1 MTRQKS
7 LTRQIWRSVTAAALA
22 LTAIGLASGAGR
34 AEEAPSLNGKPLPG
48 YSASE
53 GGLITEIKTRG
64 KLVNGV
70 EAQNPPF
77 EYIEGGKIIG
87 YDIELSELFARH
99 LGVELETIDTAWSG
113 VIPSLYTKKFDTIWS
128 AMTITEPRK
137 QAVTFSMPYA
147 SDQVEFI
154 TRAGNDKLT
163 KLEDLNNKLLGTQLN
178 SAAELQAKE
187 LIAKQNLKIE
197 LKAFDHFDG
206 AYLDLKNGNV
216 DAVTS
221 TKLNDRVLFE
231 KNPGVFKVAFTL
243 PIYNLV
249 GVATRKP
256 DADLSKAVDGFIAEL
271 KASGKLAELQKK
283 WFGYV
288 MDLPQ

>member
-1 MTRQKS
+1 MIKR
-7 LTRQIWRSVTAAALA
+7 IWNSGAFVALVLSGIA
-22 LTAIGLASGAGR
+22 LTTVYAR
-34 AEEAPSLNGKPLPG
+34 AQEAPSLNGKALPG
-48 YSASE
+48 YTAPES
-53 GGLITEIKTRG
+53 GLMAEIKKRG

-77 EYIEGGKIIG
+77 EYIDSGKIVG
-87 YDIELSELFARH
+87 YDIELTELFAKH
-99 LGVELETIDTAWSG
+99 LGVDLETIDTAWSG
-113 VIPSLYTKKFDTIWS
+113 VIPSLYTKKFDMIWS

-137 QAVTFSMPYA
+137 RAVTFSMPYA

-154 TRAGNDKLT
+154 TRADNDKLA
-163 KLEDLNNKLLGTQLN
+163 KLEDLNGKMLGTQLN
-178 SAAELQAKE
+178 SAAEFQAKD

-197 LKAFDHFDG
+197 LKSFDHFDG

-216 DAVTS
+216 EAVTS

-249 GVATRKP
+249 GVATRQP
-256 DADLSKAVDGFIAEL
+256 DTDLSRQVDAFIAEM
-271 KASGKLAELQKK
+271 KSSGKLAELQKK
-283 WFGYV
+283 WFGYA

>member
-1 MTRQKS
+1 MTRH
-7 LTRQIWRSVTAAALA
+7 TWRSVAFAALA
-22 LTAIGLASGAGR
+22 LTAIGFATGPGR
-34 AEEAPSLNGKPLPG
+34 AEDKPSLNGKELPN
-48 YSASE
+48 YAAAQ
-53 GGLITEIKTRG
+53 GGLMAEIKARG

-77 EYIEGGKIIG
+77 ESIDGGKIVG
-87 YDIELSELFARH
+87 YDIELAELFAKH

-113 VIPSLYTKKFDTIWS
+113 VIPSLYTKKFDVIWS
-128 AMTITEPRK
+128 AMTITEPRRK
-137 QAVTFSMPYA
+137 AVTFSMPYA

-154 TRAGNDKLT
+154 TRADNDKLT
-163 KLEDLNNKLLGTQLN
+163 KLEDLNGKVLGTQLN
-178 SAAELQAKE
+178 SAAELQAKD

-197 LKAFDHFDG
+197 LKSFDHFDG

-221 TKLNDRVLFE
+221 TKLNDKPLFE
-231 KNPGVFKVAFTL
+231 KNPGAFRVAFTL

-249 GVATRKP
+249 GVATRMP
-256 DADLSKAVDGFIAEL
+256 DADLSKAIDDFIAEL
-271 KASGKLAELQKK
+271 KSSGKLAELQKK

-288 MDLPQ
+288 MDLP